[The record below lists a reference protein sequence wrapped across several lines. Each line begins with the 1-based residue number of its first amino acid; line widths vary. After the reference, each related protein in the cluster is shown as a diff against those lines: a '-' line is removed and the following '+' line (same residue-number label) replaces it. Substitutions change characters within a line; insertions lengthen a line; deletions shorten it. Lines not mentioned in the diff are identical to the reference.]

1 METSP
6 VCITMANRE
15 GQIIFANPGAEE
27 VLGMPEDE
35 ITQLTYNAP
44 DWHITDFDG
53 RSIPDEQ
60 LPFRRVMETG
70 GPVYDVHQ
78 AIEWPNLQRVLL
90 SVNAAPVFDGSDQVD
105 GVAFAIEDV
114 TEQVQTASALRE
126 SEEKYRSLV
135 ESTEDSIYLV
145 DRDCRYLFMNQKHLS
160 RFRLAPDKVI
170 GRPYGE
176 FHSER
181 ETREFIN
188 KVNEVFETGKS
199 LWHEYRSQR
208 DGGYFLRTLSPVKE
222 PEGRTTAVTVVSK
235 DITERKQSEEALR
248 ESQRRLRFLSSQLI
262 ASQEKERR
270 RISLELHD
278 ELGQALTAVD
288 LNLTEME
295 RKLPSNL
302 VPVIRERLS
311 ETHSIIDQTLEQ
323 IRELSLYLRPSMLDD
338 LGLIPTLRWHL
349 NRFSKRTNMEVK
361 FEMIDL
367 DERLGADVETV
378 LYRVVQEALNNVA
391 KHAEAKKALV
401 RLERK
406 GEAIAIYI
414 KDDGKG
420 FDVNETL
427 VPGDP
432 EGGIGLLGMQERVA
446 ILGGSFNIQSRKRHG
461 TQIIAEIPVGI
472 DD

>member
-1 METSP
+1 
-6 VCITMANRE
+6 
-15 GQIIFANPGAEE
+15 
-27 VLGMPEDE
+27 
-35 ITQLTYNAP
+35 
-44 DWHITDFDG
+44 
-53 RSIPDEQ
+53 
-60 LPFRRVMETG
+60 
-70 GPVYDVHQ
+70 
-78 AIEWPNLQRVLL
+78 
-90 SVNAAPVFDGSDQVD
+90 
-105 GVAFAIEDV
+105 
-114 TEQVQTASALRE
+114 
-126 SEEKYRSLV
+126 
-135 ESTEDSIYLV
+135 
-145 DRDCRYLFMNQKHLS
+145 
-160 RFRLAPDKVI
+160 
-170 GRPYGE
+170 
-176 FHSER
+176 
-181 ETREFIN
+181 
-188 KVNEVFETGKS
+188 
-199 LWHEYRSQR
+199 
-208 DGGYFLRTLSPVKE
+208 
-222 PEGRTTAVTVVSK
+222 
-235 DITERKQSEEALR
+235 
-248 ESQRRLRFLSSQLI
+248 
-262 ASQEKERR
+262 
-270 RISLELHD
+270 
-278 ELGQALTAVD
+278 
-288 LNLTEME
+288 
-295 RKLPSNL
+295 
-302 VPVIRERLS
+302 
-311 ETHSIIDQTLEQ
+311 
-323 IRELSLYLRPSMLDD
+323 MLDD